1 MPPVT
6 LVSRSL
12 PSSSTLPLDGG
23 RWPPG
28 PPCWSSPTG
37 GGPSAGSQ
45 PRAWSGTD
53 APAAPAHSTRVNAT
67 TGRRKLLRNAIV
79 LPSPPETRAR
89 GPSKRVGIYVSED
102 AASTPKG
109 RKPPYSFPA
118 LARRLAADYLGNR

>member
-12 PSSSTLPLDGG
+12 PTSSTLALDGG

-28 PPCWSSPTG
+28 PPCWSSAAG

-79 LPSPPETRAR
+79 LPPSQGPAPRD
-89 GPSKRVGIYVSED
+89 PSKRAEIYVSED

-109 RKPPYSFPA
+109 RESPLSPRSCS
-118 LARRLAADYLGNR
+118 AAPSSTTPVG